1 MGPSEYLPVL
11 PICLRTV
18 SVDLSI
24 YLPVCLSIHSSIYI
38 YLFYSLTIYLFIENE
53 GSQKTHCISKHE
65 HAWSCSFL
73 SSIGAKCPALNS

>member
-24 YLPVCLSIHSSIYI
+24 YLSACLFVHPFIHLHLPI
-38 YLFYSLTIYLFIENE
+38 LLPDYLFIY
-53 GSQKTHCISKHE
+53 
-65 HAWSCSFL
+65 
-73 SSIGAKCPALNS
+73 